1 MSYYDYAFAARI
13 ERLAIGNTSKV
24 LHYNVVILPGWC
36 RDQLPFD
43 KYPKLRIIGEVGD
56 HPVRGAWN
64 PVADGRK
71 YFILSFKFL
80 SVAGLSVGDTT
91 DMRFNIDDQ
100 DFVDVPDE
108 LAAALAAD
116 KALDDSWNLLT
127 PGRQR
132 FLCHQIA
139 SAKRQA
145 TRNRRLQDVLAEIME

>member
-1 MSYYDYAFAARI
+1 
-13 ERLAIGNTSKV
+13 
-24 LHYNVVILPGWC
+24 
-36 RDQLPFD
+36 
-43 KYPKLRIIGEVGD
+43 
-56 HPVRGAWN
+56 
-64 PVADGRK
+64 
-71 YFILSFKFL
+71 
-80 SVAGLSVGDTT
+80 
-91 DMRFNIDDQ
+91 MRFNIDDQ

-145 TRNRRLQDVLAEIME
+145 TRDRRLQDVLAEIME